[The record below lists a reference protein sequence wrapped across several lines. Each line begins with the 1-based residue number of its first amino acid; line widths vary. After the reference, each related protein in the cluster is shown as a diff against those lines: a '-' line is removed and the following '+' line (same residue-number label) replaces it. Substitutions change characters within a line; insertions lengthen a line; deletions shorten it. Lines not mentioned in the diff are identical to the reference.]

1 MAKGKFMNNIMNLF
15 KISDDDDY
23 DDFDDDYEDDYEED
37 DYQEDEAPKRA
48 SRKPSVDDYEAA
60 APEEDPVKE
69 TPRRNQR
76 PESSRYDEEQPVHNK
91 KRKTNQKVVP
101 MRRQQSSMAVCV
113 VKPSNVEDAKEIT
126 ETLLDGKAV
135 VLNLEGLHVDLAQRI
150 IDFASG
156 SCYAIDGNLQKIS
169 SYIFIIT
176 PSSVDISGDIPDL
189 LNGGFDVSTL

>member
-23 DDFDDDYEDDYEED
+23 DDFDDDYEDDYDEEE
-37 DYQEDEAPKRA
+37 YEEEETPKRA
-48 SRKPSVDDYEAA
+48 SRKSSVEDYEAA
-60 APEEDPVKE
+60 APEEEPVNESSSRKV
-69 TPRRNQR
+69 QR
-76 PESSRYDEEQPVHNK
+76 SESSRYEEQPVHNK

-101 MRRQQSSMAVCV
+101 IRRQQSSMAVCV

-176 PSSVDISGDIPDL
+176 PASVDISGDIPDL